1 MRLFGIEFDRNEA
14 ILLLSAP
21 VLLSLYYYHG
31 SPEAFL
37 RYFNLPMEDSG
48 HSLWPV
54 YWQFFLFF
62 FLLGI
67 LPFSII
73 IWIFRD
79 RPYAF
84 GLGLGDWKKG
94 LSTAVI
100 LIPLL
105 ILPLAWFA
113 AQLPE
118 VRAEYPLAKSLFSRG
133 PLFWQYSLAYIV
145 FYYIT
150 WEFYFRGFLLFGLA
164 KAYGPAAAILIQTI
178 SSCLVH
184 LGKPEGE
191 TLGSIV
197 AGILF
202 GLLALR
208 TGSIWYGWLIHLS
221 LGVLT
226 DFFILH
232 KAGVPLF

>member
-1 MRLFGIEFDRNEA
+1 MRLSGIEFDRNA
-14 ILLLSAP
+14 VILLLSAP

-37 RYFNLPMEDSG
+37 RYFSLPSTNTG
-48 HSLWPV
+48 PSLWPV
-54 YWQFFLFF
+54 YWQFFVF
-62 FLLGI
+62 FLLLGI
-67 LPFSII
+67 FPLSIVL
-73 IWIFRD
+73 WIFKD
-79 RPYAF
+79 KPNAF

-94 LSTAVI
+94 LGLAAI
-100 LIPLL
+100 LIPLV
-105 ILPLAWFA
+105 ILPLAWYA

-118 VRAEYPLAKSLFSRG
+118 VRAEYPLAKGLFSRG
-133 PLFWQYSLAYIV
+133 PLFWQYALAYIL

-150 WEFYFRGFLLFGLA
+150 WEYYFRGFLLFGLA
-164 KAYGPAAAILIQTI
+164 KIYGPAAAILIQTI
-178 SSCLVH
+178 SSCLIH

-197 AGILF
+197 AGIFF

-208 TGSIWYGWLIHLS
+208 TGSIWYGWLIHFS

-232 KAGVPLF
+232 KAGVSLF

>member
-1 MRLFGIEFDRNEA
+1 MRLFGLEFDRNA
-14 ILLLSAP
+14 VILLLSAP

-31 SPEAFL
+31 SQQAFL
-37 RYFNLPMEDSG
+37 RYFSLPSEHAG
-48 HSLWPV
+48 QSLWPV

-62 FLLGI
+62 LLLGL

-73 IWIFRD
+73 LWIFRD
-79 RPYAF
+79 KLHTF
-84 GLGLGDWKKG
+84 GLGIGDWKKG
-94 LSTAVI
+94 LSLAAI
-100 LIPLL
+100 FIPLV
-105 ILPLAWFA
+105 ILPLSWYA
-113 AQLPE
+113 AQLPA
-118 VRAEYPLAKSLFSRG
+118 VRGEYPLAKVLFTRG
-133 PLFWQYSLAYIV
+133 PLYWQYSLAYIL
-145 FYYIT
+145 FYYLT

-164 KAYGPAAAILIQTI
+164 KVYGPTAAILIQTI
-178 SSCLVH
+178 SSCLIH

-197 AGILF
+197 AGIFF

-208 TGSIWYGWLIHLS
+208 TGSIWYGWLIHFS

-232 KAGVPLF
+232 KAGVSLF